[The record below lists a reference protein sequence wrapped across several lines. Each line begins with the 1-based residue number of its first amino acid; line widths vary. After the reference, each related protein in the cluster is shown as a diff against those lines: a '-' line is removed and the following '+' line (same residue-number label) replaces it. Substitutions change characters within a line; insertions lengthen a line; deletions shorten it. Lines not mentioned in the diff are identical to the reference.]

1 MGYFKV
7 SKDMSGQSQD
17 LWDVLSS
24 VGRDFE
30 WTMHRESLV
39 LSSDLASQSETTTEM
54 LTHVGP
60 STLTVP
66 MVGRRSLSSL
76 PMLSATLV
84 GAPAERVLQQHYA

>member
-7 SKDMSGQSQD
+7 SRDMSGQSQN
-17 LWDVLSS
+17 LWNVLSRLGKDS
-24 VGRDFE
+24 DR
-30 WTMHRESLV
+30 TKHRQSLV
-39 LSSDLASQSETTTEM
+39 LSGDRASQSETMMEM

-60 STLTVP
+60 STLTVS

-84 GAPAERVLQQHYA
+84 GAPAERVSQQHNA